1 MVYNISV
8 KLLGNIRRGGEKMF
22 GKILEGKTAVITGG
36 TRGIG
41 LATAK
46 SFLDNGARV
55 VIFGTRQSTVEK
67 ALEELKAE
75 NEDYDVEG
83 MWPNLL
89 DYYVVDEVLNDIF
102 ERFNGRIDIFVNN
115 AGLSS
120 RDSLFD
126 YKPSDFDHII
136 DVNVKAVFNCS
147 KKVAT
152 LMKKQG
158 CGGVILN
165 TSSMVSFYGQA
176 VGCGYPT
183 SKYAVNGLTKSL
195 ARELGPYNIR
205 VNGVAPGVID
215 TDMFGSLPDEM
226 RKRVSLGIPLQRVGT
241 AEDIANA
248 FTFLA
253 SDLASYISGAILSVD
268 GALIK

>member
-1 MVYNISV
+1 
-8 KLLGNIRRGGEKMF
+8 MF
-22 GKILEGKTAVITGG
+22 GNILEGKTAVITGG

-41 LATAK
+41 FATAK
-46 SFLDNGARV
+46 SFLENGAKV
-55 VIFGTRQSTVEK
+55 VIFGTRQATVDK
-67 ALEELKAE
+67 AIKELKEINA
-75 NEDYDVEG
+75 DFDVEG

-89 DYYVVDEVLNDIF
+89 DYYVVDEVLDQIAEKF
-102 ERFNGRIDIFVNN
+102 GGHIDIFVNN
-115 AGLSS
+115 AGLTS

-126 YKPSDFDHII
+126 YKPSDFDQII

-152 LMKKQG
+152 IMKHQD
-158 CGGVILN
+158 GGVILN

-176 VGCGYPT
+176 IGCGYPT

-205 VNGVAPGVID
+205 VNAVAPGVID
-215 TDMFGSLPDEM
+215 TDMFSNLPEDM
-226 RKRVSLGIPLQRVGT
+226 IDRVSKGIPLQRIGK

>member
-1 MVYNISV
+1 
-8 KLLGNIRRGGEKMF
+8 MF

-46 SFLDNGARV
+46 SFLANGAKV
-55 VIFGTRQSTVEK
+55 IIFGTRQSTVEK
-67 ALEELKAE
+67 ALEELRAE
-75 NEDYDVEG
+75 DPAYEVDG

-89 DYYVVDEVLNDIF
+89 DYYVVDEVLNDIY
-102 ERFNGRIDIFVNN
+102 ERFDGRIDIFVNN

-126 YKPSDFDHII
+126 YKPSDFDKII

-152 LMKKQG
+152 LMKNQG
-158 CGGVILN
+158 GGVILN

-215 TDMFGSLPDEM
+215 TDMFGSLPDDM

-253 SDLASYISGAILSVD
+253 SDFASYISGAILSVD

>member
-1 MVYNISV
+1 
-8 KLLGNIRRGGEKMF
+8 MF
-22 GKILEGKTAVITGG
+22 GNILEGKNAVITGG

-41 LATAK
+41 YATAK
-46 SFLDNGARV
+46 TFLENGAKV
-55 VIFGTRQSTVEK
+55 IIFGTRQGTVEK
-67 ALEELKAE
+67 ALESLRAE
-75 NEDYDVEG
+75 NSEYDVDG

-89 DYYVVDEVLNDIF
+89 DYYVVDEVLDEISR
-102 ERFNGRIDIFVNN
+102 RFNGQIDIFVNN

-126 YKPSDFDHII
+126 YKPSDFDHIM

-152 LMKKQG
+152 LMKEQG
-158 CGGVILN
+158 GGVILN

-195 ARELGPYNIR
+195 ARELGAYNIR

-215 TDMFGSLPDEM
+215 TDMFGSLPEDM
-226 RKRVSLGIPLQRVGT
+226 QKRVSESIPLQRVGT
-241 AEDIANA
+241 AQDIANA

-253 SDLASYISGAILSVD
+253 SDMAGYISGAILSVD